1 MIDFLIVLIFA
12 FFSLFC
18 IFWCTKKVF
27 EMIYPLKYVHEI
39 ESAISNCDVEKELI
53 YAIIKC
59 ESGFDAN
66 ATSRAGAC
74 GLMQITPET
83 FDWIKNHVKKLPEG
97 YTPDLYDPKTN
108 ILYGVTF
115 ISVLRNKY
123 GDDVKVLSAYNAG
136 MTAVD
141 RWLSSQNGS
150 KYNDEFGY
158 IEYPETKEYVK
169 RVLRA
174 RKIYKKLYF
183 D

>member
-1 MIDFLIVLIFA
+1 MIVLIFA
-12 FFSLFC
+12 FLSLLC
-18 IFWCTKKVF
+18 VAWCTRKAF
-27 EMIYPLKYVHEI
+27 EIMYPLKYIADVD
-39 ESAISNCDVEKELI
+39 AVTSNCDVEKELI

-83 FDWIKNHVKKLPEG
+83 FDWLQNHVKKLPNG
-97 YTPDLYDPKTN
+97 YIPDLYDPRTN
-108 ILYGVTF
+108 VLYGATF
-115 ISVLRNKY
+115 ISMLRSKY
-123 GDDVKVLSAYNAG
+123 GDDIKALSAYNAG

-141 RWLSSQNGS
+141 RWLGSQDNS
-150 KYNDEFGY
+150 ENDDEFRY
-158 IEYPETKEYVK
+158 IDYPETKEYVK

-174 RKIYKKLYF
+174 KKIYRKLYF

>member
-39 ESAISNCDVEKELI
+39 ESATSNCDVEKELI